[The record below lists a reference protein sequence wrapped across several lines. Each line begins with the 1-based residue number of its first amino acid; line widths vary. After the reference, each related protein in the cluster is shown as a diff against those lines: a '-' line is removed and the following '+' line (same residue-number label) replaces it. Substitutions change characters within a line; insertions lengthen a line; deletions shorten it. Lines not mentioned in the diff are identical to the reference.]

1 MQTDKRINYR
11 FSALEMMSDLQ
22 FFTTIE
28 TNFDGEVVI
37 GQF

>member
-11 FSALEMMSDLQ
+11 FFALEIMSDLQ

-28 TNFDGEVVI
+28 TNFDGGVVI
-37 GQF
+37 RQF